1 MEVQQQSQAVR
12 DALRILAGQDKEPDE
27 SLKLAEK
34 LKKEKQ
40 FSFARRVLGRARK
53 KPIGDP
59 KLELKLV
66 QQHALC
72 TYKDPDTPRHDALE
86 SAWNILREGADL
98 DHTDVKETLG
108 IAGAIC
114 KRQFELADQRHYL
127 EKSLHYYERGYHSDH
142 EQRDFGY
149 NGINAAFVHDYL
161 AFLEDKVVENSEAA
175 ERHRGAAREI
185 RLHLLTD
192 IDKQVQDSL
201 AETSDWDPRTEW
213 WLPATLAEA
222 CLGLA
227 LGAGIGTQADRFFAQ
242 AREHLQTAAG
252 LENVSEW
259 EHQSTASQLSRLSWL
274 HIARLPENDHHPAYE
289 RVGHVFTPLIGAEAE
304 AKFAADLI
312 HSLLQGKV
320 GLALSGGGF
329 RASLFHLGVFAQ
341 LAELDVLRHVQV
353 LSCVSGGSIVGA
365 HYYLELQELLT
376 RTPDEKISQDDY
388 LQLVDR
394 VAKQFLAGVQRNVRT
409 RVFSNFLEN
418 LKMIFSLKSRTLR
431 LGELFEEEIYS
442 RVEDGKGQKPRYMS
456 DLICKP
462 AGSRGDFK
470 PRRDN
475 WRRVN
480 KVPDLIFNATTL
492 NTGHNWQFTASWM
505 GEPPETVDPE
515 VDANERLRRLYYH
528 QAPGRFKQVR
538 LGTAVSASA
547 CVPGLFEP
555 VSLSGLYDRRQAN
568 TRSGPS
574 TYDVELVD
582 GGVHDNQGVAALLG
596 QDCDV
601 VLVSDASG
609 QMDTD
614 VSPKDS
620 AMPVLLRANSVLM
633 KRVRTAEYEDLVAK
647 HQSGRLRGL
656 MFIHLRSDLDP
667 DPEDWANCQDP
678 WEARDDAR
686 PPERRGPV
694 TRYGVLRK
702 VQDRLSSL
710 RTDLDSF
717 SDKEAMSLMLSGYR
731 LAEKAF
737 ADGIADLPK
746 ARLVDRDWDFKDLDA
761 LMMDPEADTAA
772 RQGFMRLLDIGR
784 HRGFKIWRVERV
796 LKVIAIAAGAV
807 GLLLVVFLAFSEH
820 SFTLLSSRS
829 VALMIVTFL
838 VTVLV
843 GKWAARVLNY
853 ESTAWKAIIGVI
865 ATFVGTAGS
874 WLHLK
879 FIDPIFL
886 RRGEVARSPVDDAD
900 DKGVNTA

>member
-1 MEVQQQSQAVR
+1 MENQQYSQAVS
-12 DALRILAGQDKEPDE
+12 DALRILAGEDQVPRK
-27 SLKLAEK
+27 SLKLAK
-34 LKKEKQ
+34 TLKREQQ

-53 KPIGDP
+53 KPIDDP
-59 KLELKLV
+59 DLELELV

-86 SAWNILREGADL
+86 SAWNILSEGADL
-98 DHTDVKETLG
+98 DHTDVRETLG

-127 EKSLHYYERGYHSDH
+127 EKSLHYYERGYHSNH
-142 EQRDFGY
+142 EQPDFGY

-161 AFLEDKVVENSEAA
+161 AFLEDKIVKNSKAA
-175 ERHRGAAREI
+175 EKHSDAAREI
-185 RLHLLTD
+185 RTHLLTD
-192 IDKQVQDSL
+192 MDKQVEDSL
-201 AETSDWDPRTEW
+201 EENSNWDPRTEW

-227 LGAGIGTQADRFFAQ
+227 LGAGEGAEADKFFAQ
-242 AREHLQTAAG
+242 AREHLAMAAG
-252 LENVSEW
+252 LENISEW
-259 EHQSTASQLSRLSWL
+259 ERQSTATQLSRLSWL
-274 HIARLPENDHHPAYE
+274 HIACLPENDHDSAYE
-289 RVGHVFTPLIGAEAE
+289 RVGKVFTPLIGADARTDFAE
-304 AKFAADLI
+304 KLI
-312 HSLLQGKV
+312 GSLLQGKV

-329 RASLFHLGVFAQ
+329 RASLFHLGVLAQ

-409 RVFSNFLEN
+409 RVFSNLLEN

-442 RVEDGKGQKPRYMS
+442 RVGDGKGQRPRYMS

-462 AGSRGDFK
+462 SGSAGDFK

-515 VDANERLRRLYYH
+515 VDANERLRRLYYY
-528 QAPGRFKQVR
+528 QAPDRFRQVR
-538 LGTAVSASA
+538 LGTAVGASA

-568 TRSGPS
+568 TGSGPS
-574 TYDVELVD
+574 AYDVELVD

-731 LAEKAF
+731 LTEKAF
-737 ADGIADLPK
+737 SDGIADLPK
-746 ARLVDRDWDFKDLDA
+746 TRLVDRDWEFKRLDA
-761 LMMDPEADTAA
+761 LVMDPNADTAV
-772 RQGFMRLLDIGR
+772 REGFIRLLDIGR
-784 HRGFKIWRVERV
+784 YRGFKIWRMERG
-796 LKVIAIAAGAV
+796 LKAIALAAGAV
-807 GLLLVVFLAFSEH
+807 GLLLILFLAFGEL
-820 SFTLLSSRS
+820 SFTLLSSKT
-829 VALMIVTFL
+829 VALMILTFL

-853 ESTAWKAIIGVI
+853 ESTAWKAIIGVM

-879 FIDPIFL
+879 FFDSRFL
-886 RRGEVARSPVDDAD
+886 GLGKVGGQRVDDAD
-900 DKGVNTA
+900 DHGSKLA